1 MLGDVLVNF
10 SWDARIEEMR
20 TGEVKGEQS
29 VLLQVNFDPVMRPP
43 AFWSIA

>member
-20 TGEVKGEQS
+20 TGEANGEQS
-29 VLLQVNFDPVMRPP
+29 VLLQVNLTL
-43 AFWSIA
+43 S